1 MVLSKNT
8 GHAGFYCKLHQSIK
22 ADTIVILIL
31 IVSFSLD
38 LSCSWCGRFWG
49 LWLTLCQQ
57 DLVHTWQARCSCR
70 DMLLACGQEQFSP
83 GGMWATLSSNPRRA
97 KSLLPSMLTIPASIL
112 DVSQKVLEEGSP
124 HCQQQQPHGPP
135 LMLLF
140 FSGPPALHSHSC
152 FSRSP
157 SK

>member
-1 MVLSKNT
+1 MLSNNT
-8 GHAGFYCKLHQSIK
+8 GRASFYCKLHQSIK
-22 ADTIVILIL
+22 ADTTVILTHT
-31 IVSFSLD
+31 VSLSLD

-49 LWLTLCQQ
+49 LWLTVCQQ
-57 DLVHTWQARCSCR
+57 DLVHMWQAHCPCR

-97 KSLLPSMLTIPASIL
+97 KSLLPSVLTIPASIL
-112 DVSQKVLEEGSP
+112 GVSQKVLEEGSP
-124 HCQQQQPHGPP
+124 HCPQQPHVLPF
-135 LMLLF
+135 MLLF
-140 FSGPPALHSHSC
+140 SGSLALHSHSC